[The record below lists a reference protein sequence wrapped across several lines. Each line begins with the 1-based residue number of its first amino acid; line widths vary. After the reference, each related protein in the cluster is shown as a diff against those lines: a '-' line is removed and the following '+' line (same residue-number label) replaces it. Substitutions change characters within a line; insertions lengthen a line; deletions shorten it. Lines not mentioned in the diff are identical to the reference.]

1 MINFDNLDKNIKYI
15 ALQFST
21 KSLVAKKI
29 IKYSKCYCQGSKQ
42 VPTHILALSYENG
55 TWWIYESHAK
65 GCKALGIPSGVRR
78 YKADKWLVLEMKNLD
93 EFKAYALDLDLDKL
107 GEYVGYPYGL
117 GDIKELMK
125 AGLFHT
131 NGKQKDRKGYICS
144 EYIALCYPQICEF
157 YSLPAHCITP
167 AHFKDYLDRH
177 NIESVGE

>member
-1 MINFDNLDKNIKYI
+1 MINFDNLDTMRKYI

-21 KSLVAKKI
+21 KTLVAKKI
-29 IKYSKCYCQGSKQ
+29 IKYSKCYCPNSQD

-55 TWWIYESHAK
+55 SWWIYESHLK

-78 YKADKWLVLEMKNLD
+78 YKADKWLVAEMNNLN
-93 EFKAYALDLDLDKL
+93 EFKAYPLDLDLDKL
-107 GEYVGYPYGL
+107 GGYVGYSYGI

-125 AGLFHT
+125 AGLFHK

-144 EYIALCYPQICEF
+144 EYIALCYNPICEY

-167 AHFKDYLDRH
+167 AHFKDYVDTH